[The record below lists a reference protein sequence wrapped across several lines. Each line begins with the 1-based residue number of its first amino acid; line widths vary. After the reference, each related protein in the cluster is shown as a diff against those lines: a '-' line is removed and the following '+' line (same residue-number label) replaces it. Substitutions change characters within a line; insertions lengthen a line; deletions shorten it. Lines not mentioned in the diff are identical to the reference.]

1 MDCIFI
7 EAESLNNHG
16 GWVVD
21 TASAETIGS
30 AYLMAHGMGIP
41 VDDAYGEIH
50 IPSDGEY
57 YVWALTRDWTAL
69 WSVAEPLGKFIIKL
83 DGNDLSNTLGT
94 NGSEWAWQLAG
105 KRFLDQGNHTLALH
119 DLTGF
124 NGRCDAIL
132 VTNCADTP
140 SSTKDGIEKL
150 RQKYNWKDIIC
161 DQAVYDLVVV
171 GGGIAGICTALAA
184 KRSGVSVALIHDR
197 PMLGGCNSSEVR
209 VCMGGMINLPPYRN
223 LGNIVKSIAPIF
235 GYPKEYRK
243 ECYEDDRKRFAFEV
257 LEDEPAPHKLF
268 FNEIVTEVELENGNI
283 ISVIT
288 TNARTGK
295 KTRIS
300 GRLFSDC
307 SGDGILARKSGCEI
321 MYGRESKSE
330 FGESLAPD
338 EHQNLVMGHSIRWY
352 SEECD
357 CEVDFPD
364 VDWGLSFTD
373 ESCLDCVSG
382 DWEQETGFTRNMVS
396 EIEYIRDYG
405 LRAIF
410 ANWAFQK
417 HHFKNKEKYK
427 NRAIKWVSPIGGKR
441 EGYRV
446 KGDYVLTQIDLE
458 EKTYHEDATACI
470 TWSIDMHFPEPT
482 NQLEFGEAFR
492 SFAYH
497 RGIEKPYPVPYRCLY
512 SKDVDNL
519 FLGGRLVSTSH
530 VAFSAVRVMR
540 TLGELGEVVGIAS
553 SVCKRYNCSPREVY
567 TMHLDELKE
576 LLIKGVCIPDAFN
589 CSVGGGESYH
599 FKDIGWWYL
608 HEGKSNSPES
618 IEKFKRG
625 VASLNLEHKYPMPE
639 KWDKK

>member
-1 MDCIFI
+1 MNCIFI
-7 EAESLNNHG
+7 EAESLNDLG

-21 TASAETIGS
+21 TASSESIGS
-30 AYLMAHGMGIP
+30 AYIMAHGMGIP
-41 VDDAYGEIH
+41 VDDAYGEIN

-57 YVWALTRDWTAL
+57 YVWALTRDWTAE

-83 DGNDLSNTLGT
+83 DGNDLSNILGT

-105 KRFLDQGNHTLALH
+105 KLFLDQGKHTLALR

-140 SSTKDGIEKL
+140 CSTKDGIEKL

-209 VCMGGMINLPPYRN
+209 VCMGGMINLPPYPN

-235 GYPKEYRK
+235 GDPKEYRK
-243 ECYEDDRKRFAFEV
+243 ECYEDDRKRFAFAV
-257 LEDEPAPHKLF
+257 LEDKPAPHKLF
-268 FNEIVTEVELENGNI
+268 LNEIVTEVELENGNI

-364 VDWGLSFTD
+364 VDWGLRFTD
-373 ESCLDCVSG
+373 DSCLDCVSG

-405 LRAIF
+405 LRAIY

-470 TWSIDMHFPEPT
+470 T
-482 NQLEFGEAFR
+482 LGLLA
-492 SFAYH
+492 
-497 RGIEKPYPVPYRCLY
+497 EKP
-512 SKDVDNL
+512 
-519 FLGGRLVSTSH
+519 F
-530 VAFSAVRVMR
+530 ASA
-540 TLGELGEVVGIAS
+540 I
-553 SVCKRYNCSPREVY
+553 
-567 TMHLDELKE
+567 
-576 LLIKGVCIPDAFN
+576 ICIYA
-589 CSVGGGESYH
+589 
-599 FKDIGWWYL
+599 
-608 HEGKSNSPES
+608 
-618 IEKFKRG
+618 
-625 VASLNLEHKYPMPE
+625 
-639 KWDKK
+639 